1 MIGPWLRHRLRSG
14 RRFRTCLEELESSQR
29 WTAEELQRYR
39 EEKLRSVVR
48 LSYLHVPFY
57 RRLFDEQ
64 KLRPSDITTIADL
77 QKLPLLEKETV
88 QRNLGLM
95 RNRSWRL
102 PVFRAYTGGTTGR
115 PGVYLRGLRDINY
128 ENAALWLQYRWAGK
142 PMGSRRIIL
151 TGRHVVPHSQQ
162 VPPFWTRDRSSNELI
177 LSSFHLS
184 PRTLP
189 AYVEKIREFA
199 PFDMRAYPSTAQVLA
214 WFCLERGI
222 SLPLSAVFTSS
233 ETLLPHQ
240 RSAIEK
246 AFACRVFDWYGNGE
260 RVAAIAQCEHGTY
273 HELPTYSIVEYL
285 DAGGGMKEIVGTTL
299 HNRVMPLFRYRT
311 GDLAHQIPAEQCV
324 CGRPFPVVSGIQGR
338 VKDQLLMEDGRRVTP
353 IVGRIFK
360 GLSGVREAQIIQS
373 ARDRIV
379 VQIVV
384 DGAGS
389 TPEAEEIVERVHTD
403 IGGRR
408 EILHVELVGSI
419 AREENG
425 KFKAVK
431 CLLADTHEGESAPG
445 SVEEVRPA

>member
-1 MIGPWLRHRLRSG
+1 
-14 RRFRTCLEELESSQR
+14 
-29 WTAEELQRYR
+29 
-39 EEKLRSVVR
+39 
-48 LSYLHVPFY
+48 
-57 RRLFDEQ
+57 
-64 KLRPSDITTIADL
+64 
-77 QKLPLLEKETV
+77 
-88 QRNLGLM
+88 
-95 RNRSWRL
+95 
-102 PVFRAYTGGTTGR
+102 
-115 PGVYLRGLRDINY
+115 
-128 ENAALWLQYRWAGK
+128 
-142 PMGSRRIIL
+142 
-151 TGRHVVPHSQQ
+151 
-162 VPPFWTRDRSSNELI
+162 
-177 LSSFHLS
+177 
-184 PRTLP
+184 
-189 AYVEKIREFA
+189 VEKIREFA